1 MCLYML
7 LEILRALEG
16 LSAEFTSMWFQRDV
30 DSDVGGDVV
39 ALDDSDMAVAP
50 CALQIEIVG
59 ALPPNVTVANMLLD
73 AVLVFTVD
81 VKPGTVAIWTYIEGF
96 SAGCAIAAACPLT
109 DKGIGRVRWQ
119 RLSLLRRC
127 MLMIWVNR
135 LGLRPCLWIVVHVL
149 VFLSNAKTW
158 YQSSFSKW
166 ISRR

>member
-30 DSDVGGDVV
+30 DSDVGGYMI
-39 ALDDSDMAVAP
+39 ALDDGDMAVTP

-59 ALPPNVTVANMLLD
+59 ALPPNVTVANMFLD

-81 VKPGTVAIWTYIEGF
+81 VKLAPVAIWTYIEGF
-96 SAGCAIAAACPLT
+96 RTGGPIAAACPLT
-109 DKGIGRVRWQ
+109 DEGIRRVRWE
-119 RLSLLRRC
+119 RLSLLRGW

-135 LGLRPCLWIVVHVL
+135 LGLRPCLWIGVHVL

-158 YQSSFSKW
+158 YQSSVL
-166 ISRR
+166 